1 MEGNYWEEER
11 DGQRVVGTGEG
22 SEKNRFED
30 LKNYVTQTINVP
42 CNLQVN
48 SILTCIQ
55 YSVYPYFKNKI
66 TSSISSCFTAF
77 DLINSLW
84 LQVLVNFKDI

>member
-1 MEGNYWEEER
+1 MEGNYWEEGRE
-11 DGQRVVGTGEG
+11 GQSVVGTGEG
-22 SEKNRFED
+22 SEKNPFED
-30 LKNYVTQTINVP
+30 LKNYVTQTIKVP

-66 TSSISSCFTAF
+66 TSSISSCFAAF
-77 DLINSLW
+77 DLINSL
-84 LQVLVNFKDI
+84 

>member
-1 MEGNYWEEER
+1 VEGNYWEEGR
-11 DGQRVVGTGEG
+11 DGQSVVGTGEG
-22 SEKNRFED
+22 SKKNPFED
-30 LKNYVTQTINVP
+30 LKNYETQTIKVA

-48 SILTCIQ
+48 SILTWIQ

-77 DLINSLW
+77 DLINSL
-84 LQVLVNFKDI
+84 

>member
-1 MEGNYWEEER
+1 MEGNYWEEGR
-11 DGQRVVGTGEG
+11 DGQSVVGTGEG
-22 SEKNRFED
+22 SEKNPFEN
-30 LKNYVTQTINVP
+30 LKNYVTQTIKVP

-77 DLINSLW
+77 DLINSL
-84 LQVLVNFKDI
+84 